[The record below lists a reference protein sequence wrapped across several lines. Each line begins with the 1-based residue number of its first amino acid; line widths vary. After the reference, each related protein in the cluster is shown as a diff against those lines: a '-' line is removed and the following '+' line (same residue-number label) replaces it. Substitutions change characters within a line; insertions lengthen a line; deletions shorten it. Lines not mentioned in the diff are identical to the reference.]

1 MCTLI
6 AFWRSVPGNDLV
18 IGMNRDESSMRPA
31 NPPSILEGT
40 AVVVAPRV
48 RQAGGTWLGG
58 SGTGLVVALTN
69 RRGRTSTT
77 ARSRGQLVLEALRQP
92 SVPGIDVFLQQA
104 VREHEYNFWNLLA
117 ASRKDLRFFRYDGE
131 SATTRG
137 HEGLNVLTNEGGNV
151 ATDPKVQLVQGLLAK
166 TTARS
171 IEDVIRSLQSAL
183 RTHGSGAGG
192 VGLCVHFQ
200 GGGTVSSTILALS
213 NADPGEN
220 VLLYADGSPCSTP
233 YRDYRDVIRALP
245 SPG

>member
-6 AFWRSVPGNDLV
+6 AFWRSVSGYDVV
-18 IGMNRDESSMRPA
+18 IGMNRDESAMRPA
-31 NPPSILEGT
+31 DPPSILEGT
-40 AVVVAPRV
+40 PVIVAPRD
-48 RQAGGTWLGG
+48 RQTGGTWLGA
-58 SGTGLVVALTN
+58 SGTGLVVALSN

-77 ARSRGQLVLEALRQP
+77 ARSRGHLVLEALRQP

-131 SATTRG
+131 FATTRG

-171 IEDVIRSLQSAL
+171 IEDVIRALQSVL

-220 VLLYADGSPCSTP
+220 VLLYADGSPCTTP
-233 YRDYRDVIRALP
+233 YRDSRDVIRALP

>member
-6 AFWRSVPGNDLV
+6 AFWRSVPGYDLV
-18 IGMNRDESSMRPA
+18 IGMNRDESAMRPA
-31 NPPSILEGT
+31 DPPSIPEGT
-40 AVVVAPRV
+40 AVVEAPRA
-48 RQAGGTWLGG
+48 RLAGGTWLGAR
-58 SGTGLVVALTN
+58 GTGLVVALSN

-92 SVPGIDVFLQQA
+92 SVPGVDVLLQRE

-131 SATTRG
+131 FATTRG

-151 ATDPKVQLVQGLLAK
+151 ATDPKVQLVQGLPAK

-171 IEDVIRSLQSAL
+171 IEDVIRALQSAL
-183 RTHGSGAGG
+183 RTHASGADG

-220 VLLYADGSPCSTP
+220 VLLYADGSPCTTP
-233 YRDYRDVIRALP
+233 YRDFRDVIHRLP
-245 SPG
+245 SPN